1 MNAFLITMGILF
13 VLSILF
19 KSYYLMKNEYPRKN
33 ETRAYIDLVTVF
45 INAAFI
51 TWILK
56 LMKVF

>member
-1 MNAFLITMGILF
+1 MGILF